1 MARFITIFVFLII
14 PLHCKAQQVSVGLE
28 IFPPFLNEDGT
39 GLTVDMLR
47 EIELLSDLKFD
58 VRVMTYGRAKSELK
72 NGRLDIAGHT
82 PKNLETQSFYQY
94 AQELNWQIDTRSD
107 LFTFDPKHFNINA
120 VGRKRIGTPIG
131 NAAFFAEQLGIDESR
146 FIEVSTLP
154 QLVDM
159 LLKRRIDVLLF
170 ERVSVMTN
178 LKEKQV
184 KGVLYKSIGVIPA
197 SIAVARSEKGDKLRQ
212 KLEYYIAK
220 LDREKIFSG
229 YLNLLALPESGIV
242 PIE

>member
-1 MARFITIFVFLII
+1 MTRLITIFVLLLL
-14 PLHCKAQQVSVGLE
+14 PWYSNSQEVSVGLE

-47 EIELLSDLKFD
+47 EIEQISDLKFD
-58 VRVMTYGRAKSELK
+58 VRVMTYARAKSELH

-94 AQELNWQIDTRSD
+94 AQELDWQIETRSD
-107 LFTFDPKHFNINA
+107 FFTFNPKFFNINEVA
-120 VGRKRIGTPIG
+120 QKRIGTPTG

-170 ERVSVMTN
+170 ERVSVMTI
-178 LKEKQV
+178 LREKQV
-184 KGVLYKSIGVIPA
+184 KGVHYKSIGVIPA
-197 SIAVARSEKGDKLRQ
+197 SIAVAKNEKGDKLRQ
-212 KLEYYIAK
+212 QLDDYIAQ
-220 LDREKIFSG
+220 LDRENIFSG
-229 YLNLLALPESGIV
+229 YLNLLVLPESGVV